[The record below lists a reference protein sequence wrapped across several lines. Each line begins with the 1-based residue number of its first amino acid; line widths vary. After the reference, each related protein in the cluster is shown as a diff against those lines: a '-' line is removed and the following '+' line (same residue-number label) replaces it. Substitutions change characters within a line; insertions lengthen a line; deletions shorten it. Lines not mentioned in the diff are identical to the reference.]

1 MGHHPDITLE
11 DSIMSRTATVRA
23 RVAPSLKADV
33 EKLLDRLGMTTTEA
47 ITLFFSQIRL
57 RKGLPFPVELPNA
70 TTRKTFEATDRGEGL
85 NAYDNI
91 DKMFAALDK
100 C

>member
-1 MGHHPDITLE
+1 MGHHFDVTLE
-11 DSIMSRTATVRA
+11 DSIMRRTATVRA

-33 EKLLDRLGMTTTEA
+33 EKLLDRLGMTATEA
-47 ITLFFSQIRL
+47 ITLFYHQIRL
-57 RKGLPFPVELPNA
+57 HKGFPFSVDLPNA
-70 TTRKTFEATDRGEGL
+70 ITRKTFEATDRGEGL
-85 NAYDNI
+85 NTYDSI